1 MPMAGKG
8 LRLSDAGFEKPKPLV
23 EIKNKTIMK
32 WAIDSLNLEGNFI
45 FCTKQEHIDKYK
57 IDLKLKEIIYDSKIV
72 SISHD
77 TRGTTDTI
85 LHARHLIDNNE
96 ELIITDADHFI
107 EWDNEFFTKNIRKRN
122 IDGCTFVYPEPKKN
136 ENYSFVKLDDD
147 GFVTESAEKK
157 AISSTA
163 TVGLHYFKR
172 GSDFVKYADEMIKRD
187 ISINNEFY
195 VSPVFNI
202 FVENNKKITTMPVKK
217 MWPLGNKN
225 EIDFFLKNYN
235 SEN

>member
-8 LRLSDAGFEKPKPLV
+8 LRLSNAGFEKPKPLV

-32 WAIDSLNLEGNFI
+32 WSIDSLNLEGNFI

-57 IDLKLKEIIYDSKIV
+57 IDLKLKQIIHDSKIV

-107 EWDNEFFTKNIRKRN
+107 EWDVEFFTENIRKQN
-122 IDGCTFVYPEPKKN
+122 IDGCTFVYPEPTKN

-172 GSDFVKYADEMIKRD
+172 GSDFVKYADEMIRRD

-202 FVENNKKITTMPVKK
+202 FVENNKKIITMPVKK
-217 MWPLGNKN
+217 MWPLGNKE
-225 EIDFFLKNYN
+225 EIDFFLKYYN
-235 SEN
+235 SKN